1 MWHATGISLGR
12 LGLWLV
18 CTYARFYWDIGPVQH
33 RISHVSN
40 LICELTNVNATSES
54 LKFGSL
60 KLNTNLPNL

>member
-12 LGLWLV
+12 LGLLLV
-18 CTYARFYWDIGPVQH
+18 CTLTQFKH
-33 RISHVSN
+33 RISHVTN
-40 LICELTNVNATSES
+40 LICELTNVSATSES